1 MKAHF
6 FDIDVILNTNSQVW
20 IIDKTIPNIPIMK
33 MSKSDFNLIKR
44 GIYKSQGNSINFGG
58 HTYWLTTEMMETLK
72 IKAKNHRADI
82 SNLAF
87 SMQEFMNKELIENL
101 EYTINMEN
109 ILHLKNTDDHIYV
122 ICSRNNKTNY
132 ELMISKIEDKL
143 KENGLFIKKFYY
155 ISETFYNRNSDD
167 ISHKKVRLL
176 LQHLIGLKTE
186 GDKFTDEELESYS
199 EISYYD
205 DEESAISLAKDS
217 NNLLTVLLSN
227 TDKSTR
233 DVIKESLKYE
243 GKILVVNYLTGNK
256 VNRYITTK
264 VDVQFG
270 NLIKT
275 FESFKYGGKRI

>member
-6 FDIDVILNTNSQVW
+6 FDIDVILSTNSKVW
-20 IIDKTIPNIPIMK
+20 IVDKTIPNIPIMK
-33 MSKSDFNLIKR
+33 ISKSDFNLIKR

-72 IKAKNHRADI
+72 VKAKNHRADV

-101 EYTINMEN
+101 EYTINIEN
-109 ILHLKNTDDHIYV
+109 ILHLKNTDDDIYV
-122 ICSRNNKTNY
+122 ICSKNNRKNY

-143 KENGLFIKKFYY
+143 KENGLTIKKFYY

-186 GDKFTDEELESYS
+186 GDKFTDEKLEQYS
-199 EISYYD
+199 EVSYYD
-205 DEESAISLAKDS
+205 DEETSTQLACDS
-217 NNLLTVLLSN
+217 NKLLMVLLERTESSLKDIIKSN
-227 TDKSTR
+227 LKSTPHT
-233 DVIKESLKYE
+233 LF
-243 GKILVVNYLTGNK
+243 VNYITGNK
-256 VNRYITTK
+256 ANRFVTTK
-264 VDVQFG
+264 VDIQFS
-270 NLIKT
+270 NLIT
-275 FESFKYGGKRI
+275 VFERFNWK

>member
-6 FDIDVILNTNSQVW
+6 FDIDVILSTNSQVW
-20 IIDKTIPNIPIMK
+20 IVDKTIPNIPIMK
-33 MSKSDFNLIKR
+33 ISKSDFNLIKR

-72 IKAKNHRADI
+72 VKSKNHRADV

-101 EYTINMEN
+101 EYTINIEN
-109 ILHLKNTDDHIYV
+109 VLHLKNTDDDIYV
-122 ICSRNNKTNY
+122 ICSKNNRKNY

-143 KENGLFIKKFYY
+143 KENGLVIKKFYY

-186 GDKFTDEELESYS
+186 GDKFTDEKLEQYD
-199 EISYYD
+199 EVSYYD
-205 DEESAISLAKDS
+205 DEETSTQLACDSNKLLMVLLERTESSLKDIIKDS
-217 NNLLTVLLSN
+217 L
-227 TDKSTR
+227 KSTQH
-233 DVIKESLKYE
+233 
-243 GKILVVNYLTGNK
+243 ILFVNYITGNK
-256 VNRYITTK
+256 VNKFSTTK
-264 VDVQFG
+264 VLIQFS
-270 NLIKT
+270 NLIKA
-275 FESFKYGGKRI
+275 FESFKWK